1 MRGGGRDTKGRRSDV
16 LTLMHDANRARFA
29 RATERVDAAYRHLD
43 TDDPAIVIQDANYS
57 ITGEEPETIPDDYF
71 AEGAFATMVE
81 YQARK
86 IVAHLERYDDD
97 YVPFLFPW
105 YGTVVVPSALGC
117 AIHFGAKEEPAVEG
131 PILASPGDV
140 ARLVPPDPYRDGL
153 MPRVLR
159 CIDFMRA
166 NSDLPVSVTDCQ
178 GPFNIALNLVGV
190 EAICLW
196 MYDAPTA
203 VHELMD
209 FCTTVLIDWVKVQK
223 RHARQDIDGGAFPHF
238 TTLPKGRG
246 GVWISDDDST
256 VLSPELYRK
265 FVVPYNSRVFRAFG
279 GGTLHY
285 CGTAGHQLENFAATE
300 GLVGVSAWI
309 MGDFEQAFR
318 AQALF
323 EDRIALMVSDFTAVD
338 IESYFAEL
346 LAGLRLK
353 GTVIQTCPT
362 PAVAT
367 VKGRSEAVHRDGAT
381 VGRDA
386 LRAIR
391 ANLSQTTRS
400 RSRSALT
407 ATERE

>member
-1 MRGGGRDTKGRRSDV
+1 M
-16 LTLMHDANRARFA
+16 DAGNRARFA
-29 RATERVDAAYRHLD
+29 RATERVDAAFRHLD
-43 TDDPAIVIQDANYS
+43 TDDPPIVIQDANYS
-57 ITGEEPETIPDDYF
+57 ITGEEPDTIPDDYF
-71 AEGAFATMVE
+71 DEGAFAGMVE

-86 IVAHLERYDDD
+86 IIAHLERYDDD

-105 YGTVVVPSALGC
+105 YGTGVVPSALGC
-117 AIHFGAKEEPAVEG
+117 EIVFSPKQEPAVEG
-131 PILASPGDV
+131 PILAAPGDV

-159 CIDFMRA
+159 CIDYMRA
-166 NSDLPVSVTDCQ
+166 NSDLPVSFTDCQ

-190 EAICLW
+190 ETICLW
-196 MYDAPTA
+196 MYDSPTA

-209 FCTTVLIDWVKVQK
+209 FCATVLIDWVKVQK
-223 RHARQDIDGGAFPHF
+223 RHAGQELDGGAFPHF
-238 TTLPKGRG
+238 TILPRGRG

-256 VLSPELYRK
+256 ILSPDLYRT
-265 FVVPYNSRVFRAFG
+265 FVVPYNSRVLQAFG

-309 MGDFEQAFR
+309 MGDFAQAFR

-323 EDRIALMVSDFTAVD
+323 EDRIALMVSDFTPVD
-338 IESYFAEL
+338 IDGYFAEL
-346 LAGLRLK
+346 IAGLRLK

-367 VKGRSEAVHRDGAT
+367 VKGRSEALHRDGAT
-381 VGRDA
+381 VGREA

-391 ANLSQTTRS
+391 TNLSQRS
-400 RSRSALT
+400 RSRSGSVRL
-407 ATERE
+407 ATKRE

>member
-1 MRGGGRDTKGRRSDV
+1 M
-16 LTLMHDANRARFA
+16 DAGNRARFA
-29 RATERVDAAYRHLD
+29 RATERVDAAFRHLD
-43 TDDPAIVIQDANYS
+43 TDDPPIVIQDANYS
-57 ITGEEPETIPDDYF
+57 ITGEEPDTIPDDYF
-71 AEGAFATMVE
+71 DEGAFAGMVE

-86 IVAHLERYDDD
+86 IIAHLERYDDD

-105 YGTVVVPSALGC
+105 YGTGVVPSALGC
-117 AIHFGAKEEPAVEG
+117 EIVFSPKQEPAVEG
-131 PILASPGDV
+131 PILAAPGDV

-159 CIDFMRA
+159 CIDYMRA
-166 NSDLPVSVTDCQ
+166 NSDLPVSFTDCQ

-190 EAICLW
+190 ETICLW
-196 MYDAPTA
+196 MYDSPAA

-209 FCTTVLIDWVKVQK
+209 FCATVLIDWVKVQK
-223 RHARQDIDGGAFPHF
+223 RHAGQELDGGAFPHF
-238 TTLPKGRG
+238 TILPRERG

-256 VLSPELYRK
+256 ILSPDLYRT
-265 FVVPYNSRVFRAFG
+265 FVVPYNSRVLQAFG

-309 MGDFEQAFR
+309 MGDFAQAFR

-323 EDRIALMVSDFTAVD
+323 EDRIALMVSDFTPVD
-338 IESYFAEL
+338 IDGYFAEL
-346 LAGLRLK
+346 IAGLRLK

-367 VKGRSEAVHRDGAT
+367 VKGRSEALHRDGAT
-381 VGRDA
+381 VGREA

-391 ANLSQTTRS
+391 TNLSQRS
-400 RSRSALT
+400 RSRSGSVRL